1 MECQGEMGIMKKKSS
16 VVSDEKCL
24 FLQMGINWRT
34 LLLSRKV
41 SGFLLH
47 VTPLTLEDE
56 KYPFFLLCHQ
66 FRRNL
71 KW

>member
-47 VTPLTLEDE
+47 VTPLTLED
-56 KYPFFLLCHQ
+56 
-66 FRRNL
+66 
-71 KW
+71 

>member
-1 MECQGEMGIMKKKSS
+1 MECQGEMGIVKKKKSS
-16 VVSDEKCL
+16 VVTDEKYL

-34 LLLSRKV
+34 LLPSRNV

-47 VTPLTLEDE
+47 VTALTLEDK

-71 KW
+71 K